1 MIGIETD
8 VRILGR
14 VSVRKKLIAPVCDYY
29 LFKIRTRMDLQLK
42 GKRALVTGA
51 SSGLGEAIARMLA
64 SEGASVVVHGR
75 NPQRANQV
83 ADAIRQGGGQAAI
96 ALGDLATDAGAD
108 SVATEALKGGPIDIL
123 VNNAGVVSHKN
134 WPEAGADDWMEVYNA
149 NVVSYVRMIHRI
161 VPQMK
166 ALGWGRVINIGGGL
180 AIQPIKEQPHYN
192 VTLAARHNLSVS
204 LARQLQET
212 GITSN
217 VVSPGAIIN
226 PMVEEWLIHAAPKF
240 GWGSEPEDIK
250 RRAVKELIPNDTGRF
265 GRPEEI
271 AGAVLY
277 LTSPLA
283 DYISGAVIRVD
294 GGTMRSL

>member
-1 MIGIETD
+1 
-8 VRILGR
+8 
-14 VSVRKKLIAPVCDYY
+14 
-29 LFKIRTRMDLQLK
+29 MDLQLN

-83 ADAIRQGGGQAAI
+83 ADTIRQAGGQAAI

-192 VTLAARHNLSVS
+192 ATLAARHNLSVS

-226 PMVEEWLIHAAPKF
+226 PMVEEWLINAAPKF
-240 GWGSEPEDIK
+240 GWGSEPEEIK

>member
-1 MIGIETD
+1 
-8 VRILGR
+8 
-14 VSVRKKLIAPVCDYY
+14 
-29 LFKIRTRMDLQLK
+29 MDLRLN

-64 SEGASVVVHGR
+64 SEGATVIVHGR
-75 NPQRANQV
+75 NAQRTNEV
-83 ADAIRQGGGQAAI
+83 ADAIREGGGLAEI
-96 ALGDLATDAGAD
+96 ALGDLTTDAGAD
-108 SVATEALKGGPIDIL
+108 AVAAAALAGGPIDIL

-134 WPEAGADDWMEVYNA
+134 WSDALADDWMEVYNT
-149 NVVSYVRMIHRI
+149 NVVSYVRMIRRI

-166 ALGWGRVINIGGGL
+166 TLGWGRVIHIGGGL

-192 VTLAARHNLSVS
+192 ATLAARHNLSVS

-226 PMVEEWLIHAAPKF
+226 PMVEEWLINAAPKF
-240 GWGSEPEDIK
+240 GWGGELEEIK
-250 RRAVKELIPNDTGRF
+250 RQAVKDLIPNDTGRF
-265 GRPEEI
+265 GRPEEV

-294 GGTMRSL
+294 GGTMKSL